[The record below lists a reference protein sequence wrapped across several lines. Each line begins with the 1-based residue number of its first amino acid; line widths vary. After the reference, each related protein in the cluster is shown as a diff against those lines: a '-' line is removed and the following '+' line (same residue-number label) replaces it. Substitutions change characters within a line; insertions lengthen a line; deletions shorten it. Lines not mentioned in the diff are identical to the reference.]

1 MGAAFQ
7 AKNVELQD
15 TLREREVKLRKSE
28 AEMDSIVFRNQQ
40 LTRRVEILQE
50 EQHVGKPASSS
61 AKKARNFF

>member
-15 TLREREVKLRKSE
+15 ALREREVKLRKSE

-50 EQHVGKPASSS
+50 EQHVVKPASSS
-61 AKKARNFF
+61 AKKAKKYF